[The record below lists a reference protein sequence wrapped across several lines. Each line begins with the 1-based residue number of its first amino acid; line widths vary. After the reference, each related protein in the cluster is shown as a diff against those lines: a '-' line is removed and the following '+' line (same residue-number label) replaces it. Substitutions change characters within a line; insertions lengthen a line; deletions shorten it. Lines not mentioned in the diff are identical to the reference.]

1 MNLTRIFCT
10 ASIGLT
16 LAMTGCGGSSEEAI
30 QADTAEESADA
41 LISFFEKADPEIK
54 KLAKTASDAVE
65 EGKLT
70 LALQSVNQL
79 RAQGAKL
86 TADQFMVVTE
96 AEVNVQN
103 AIREAAESGDKNA
116 QTILNYQSAG
126 RRN

>member
-41 LISFFEKADPEIK
+41 LITFFEKADPEIK

>member
-1 MNLTRIFCT
+1 MNLARIFCT

-16 LAMTGCGGSSEEAI
+16 LAMTGCGGSSEKAI

-41 LISFFEKADPEIK
+41 LITFFEKADPEIK

>member
-10 ASIGLT
+10 TFIGLT
-16 LAMTGCGGSSEEAI
+16 LAMTGCGGSSEKAI

>member
-1 MNLTRIFCT
+1 MNLARIFCT

-16 LAMTGCGGSSEEAI
+16 LAMTGCGGSSEKAI

>member
-1 MNLTRIFCT
+1 MNLARIFCT
-10 ASIGLT
+10 VSIGVT
-16 LAMTGCGGSSEEAI
+16 LAMTGCGGSSEKAI

>member
-54 KLAKTASDAVE
+54 KLAKTASDAVQ

>member
-1 MNLTRIFCT
+1 
-10 ASIGLT
+10 
-16 LAMTGCGGSSEEAI
+16 MTGCGGSSEEAI

-41 LISFFEKADPEIK
+41 LITFFEKADPEIK

>member
-1 MNLTRIFCT
+1 MNLARIFCT
-10 ASIGLT
+10 AFIGVTLT
-16 LAMTGCGGSSEEAI
+16 VTGCGGSSEKAI

-41 LISFFEKADPEIK
+41 LISFFEKAEPEIK

>member
-1 MNLTRIFCT
+1 
-10 ASIGLT
+10 
-16 LAMTGCGGSSEEAI
+16 MTGCGGSSEKAI
-30 QADTAEESADA
+30 QADTAEESAGA